1 MVNECQVFLFVALLY
16 IVHLLITWFIF
27 YLALLSIQRDSNI
40 QFITQAFKA
49 DICLSRYITTQD
61 DVNTVIILCHT
72 PETQCH
78 GLAGFKIDASVL
90 LLPMSYSGFPW
101 QGCTKIT
108 SQKIGY

>member
-27 YLALLSIQRDSNI
+27 YLALLSIQRESNI

-61 DVNTVIILCHT
+61 DVVLTLSSYCAILLRPSAMVWLASKLMPRYFYCPWVTVVFL
-72 PETQCH
+72 
-78 GLAGFKIDASVL
+78 GRDAPKSPL
-90 LLPMSYSGFPW
+90 
-101 QGCTKIT
+101 K
-108 SQKIGY
+108 K